1 MLHPLPH
8 GALLN
13 HSYLSARANLPGD
26 PLAAEVAEVQAT
38 IPASTL
44 AKSAMFVTPMGRRSA
59 ALAGRGRVAHQEQ
72 QGTAYRPRAELQ
84 AAIAEAVMS
93 ADLNARALAAEVGA
107 MGGEHAPEQDD
118 HEQHANAA
126 GPEGSNAVETSIL
139 RRIWDVCSPAARQ
152 ARAARR
158 EEARRTSSRMGS
170 TLVTPRGETPRFE
183 GPAEAARRAREAA
196 MLQRMSAPRGGGWL
210 SARGP

>member
-1 MLHPLPH
+1 MLQ
-8 GALLN
+8 
-13 HSYLSARANLPGD
+13 HSRCAVSNVRYLRYLSARASLPGN
-26 PLAAEVAEVQAT
+26 PSPAEVSELQAT

-59 ALAGRGRVAHQEQ
+59 ALAGRGRVAHEEQ
-72 QGTAYRPRAELQ
+72 QGTAYRPKAELQ
-84 AAIAEAVMS
+84 AAIAEAVIS

-107 MGGEHAPEQDD
+107 GVEQPVVDAD
-118 HEQHANAA
+118 CSPR
-126 GPEGSNAVETSIL
+126 GDNAVETSIL

-158 EEARRTSSRMGS
+158 EEARRSRAGS
-170 TLVTPRGETPRFE
+170 VLATPRGETPRFE

-196 MLQRMSAPRGGGWL
+196 MLQRLAATRGGGWL